1 MQPPKPGQTITLIS
15 GVLLLSMLALMG
27 RPGADAA
34 ATAEANQSDYRAY
47 LPIVLRPAD
56 NTPGS
61 GAFHIYA
68 YSDAAV
74 LLPNELLSPQL
85 AAQKE
90 MLCGPAVPPH
100 TLSLAQALQN
110 GWNYLTHQVGAANL
124 ATFRHAP
131 QVATAD
137 AAQAFAMAAMIDN
150 RPDGALAG
158 LLLAHERAPQS
169 RIILINAAGMFASL
183 NMPNEALALLNAAQN
198 LPDDQATPMGI
209 PAAELAANTRGY
221 ALLRQGQWAAAEA
234 VLRPL
239 VAANTELAEARLNLS
254 LALLCQDEEN
264 KEVAYFYR
272 AGSRRQLWDEVV
284 DGPEVEGIR
293 LPPQQTL
300 NRSVG
305 QLFTLPPLGVMNT
318 PGQAQNA
325 ANHYHALVMDS
336 IQRSSIRQQLIDA
349 NIEARSARPLP
360 GPLTWERFN
369 NIYITANRAEYEP
382 DIQALYLGV
391 VAQEEALAEL
401 IDQQDEEFLE
411 LYDLYPDPDAFIGAC
426 RSTVTQQLAEMLP
439 EYFEFEDLLEAYTSA
454 KFAAMTGTAANLS
467 DELNHEYVS
476 LLIEDSMETDVA
488 WRLHVIGSQANR
500 TAANWAICEGAEENI
515 VTPPSEPTYTRAPRC
530 PASLTRGKMAI
541 KFLNMIQIKANCEVF
556 EVEVAGSS
564 ILTLFGQVTVN
575 FQNKTTTFFAGGKI
589 NAPGGLGELGINEGF
604 YVKTGPQG
612 VTDVGMK
619 VSSGVD
625 VGVGQFAGVVDGP
638 EMEFGVAPAVEYLG
652 TLIPP
657 GP

>member
-1 MQPPKPGQTITLIS
+1 MQPQKPGQTITLIS
-15 GVLLLSMLALMG
+15 GVLLLFMLALTG
-27 RPGADAA
+27 QSGADAA
-34 ATAEANQSDYRAY
+34 ANAAANQGDYRTY

-56 NTPGS
+56 NTSGS
-61 GAFHIYA
+61 GPFRIYA

-74 LLPNELLSPQL
+74 LLPNELLTPQL

-110 GWNYLTHQVGAANL
+110 GWNYLAQQVGAANL
-124 ATFRHAP
+124 TTFRHAP
-131 QVATAD
+131 EVATAD

-158 LLLAHERAPQS
+158 LLLAHEHAPQS

-183 NMPNEALALLNAAQN
+183 EMPNEALALLNAAQN

-221 ALLRQGQWAAAEA
+221 ALLQLGQWAAAEA

-239 VAANTELAEARLNLS
+239 VEASTELAEARLNLS
-254 LALLCQDEEN
+254 LALLCQDEDGQ
-264 KEVAYFYR
+264 ATYFYR

-284 DGPEVEGIR
+284 DGEEIEGIR

-300 NRSVG
+300 NRSAG

-325 ANHYHALVMDS
+325 ANHYYTLVMDS
-336 IQRSSIRQQLIDA
+336 LQRSGIREQLIQA

-382 DIQALYLGV
+382 DIQALYLDV

-401 IDQQDEEFLE
+401 TDQQDEEFLE
-411 LYDLYPDPDAFIGAC
+411 LYELYPDPEAFIGAC

-467 DELNHEYVS
+467 DVLNHEYVS

-488 WRLHVIGSQANR
+488 WRLNVIWGQANR
-500 TAANWAICEGAEENI
+500 TAVNWAICEGAEENI
-515 VTPPSEPTYTRAPRC
+515 VTPPSEPAYTRAPRC

-556 EVEVAGSS
+556 EVEVAGPS

-619 VSSGVD
+619 VSSSVD

>member
-1 MQPPKPGQTITLIS
+1 MQSKKPGQIIILIL
-15 GVLLLSMLALMG
+15 GTLLLSMLALMG
-27 RPGADAA
+27 QPGADAA
-34 ATAEANQSDYRAY
+34 AHAAANQGEHHTF
-47 LPIVLRPAD
+47 LPIVMRPTD

-61 GAFHIYA
+61 GAFRIYA

-74 LLPNELLSPQL
+74 LMPNEFLQPQI

-90 MLCGPAVPPH
+90 MLCGTAVPPH
-100 TLSLAQALQN
+100 TLSLAQAVQN
-110 GWNYLTHQVGAANL
+110 GWNYLAQQVGAANL
-124 ATFRHAP
+124 ATFRNAP
-131 QVATAD
+131 EVATAD

-169 RIILINAAGMFASL
+169 RIILINAAGMFVSL
-183 NMPNEALALLNAAQN
+183 DMPNEALALLNAAQN

-239 VAANTELAEARLNLS
+239 VEAETELAEARLNLS
-254 LALLCQDEEN
+254 LALLCQHKDEQ
-264 KEVAYFYR
+264 ATYFYR
-272 AGSRRQLWDEVV
+272 AGSRRQLRDEVR
-284 DGPEVEGIR
+284 DGEEIEGIR
-293 LPPQQTL
+293 LPPEQTL
-300 NRSVG
+300 NRAAG
-305 QLFTLPPLGVMNT
+305 QLFILPPLGVMNT
-318 PGQAQNA
+318 PGQAQSA

-336 IQRSSIRQQLIDA
+336 IQRSGIRQQLIDA

-360 GPLTWERFN
+360 GPLTWQRFN

-382 DIQALYLGV
+382 DIQALYLEV
-391 VAQEEALAEL
+391 AAQEETIAEL

-411 LYDLYPDPDAFIGAC
+411 LYELYPDPDAFIGAC

-439 EYFEFEDLLEAYTSA
+439 EYFEYEDLLAEYTTA

-467 DELNHEYVS
+467 DVLNHEYVS

-488 WRLHVIGSQANR
+488 WRLNVIWSQANR

-556 EVEVAGSS
+556 EVEVSGPTL
-564 ILTLFGQVTVN
+564 LTIFGQVTVN

-589 NAPGGLGELGINEGF
+589 NAPGGLGELAISEGF
-604 YVKTGPQG
+604 YVKTGAEG

-619 VSSGVD
+619 VGSSVD

-652 TLIPP
+652 TLYAP
-657 GP
+657 

>member
-1 MQPPKPGQTITLIS
+1 MQTPKTRQTIPLIL
-15 GVLLLSMLALMG
+15 GVLLLFMLALMG
-27 RPGADAA
+27 QSGADAA
-34 ATAEANQSDYRAY
+34 ASAAANQGEYHTF
-47 LPIVLRPAD
+47 LPIVLRPGE
-56 NTPGS
+56 TPPGS
-61 GAFHIYA
+61 GAFRTYA
-68 YSDAAV
+68 YSDATV
-74 LLPNELLSPQL
+74 LPPNEFLKPQL
-85 AAQKE
+85 VAQKQT
-90 MLCGPAVPPH
+90 LCTGAITPH

-110 GWNYLTHQVGAANL
+110 GWNYLTQQVGAANL
-124 ATFRHAP
+124 TAFRSAP
-131 QVATAD
+131 EVATAD
-137 AAQAFAMAAMIDN
+137 AAQAFAMAAMMDN

-169 RIILINAAGMFASL
+169 RIILINAAGMFVSL
-183 NMPNEALALLNAAQN
+183 DMPNEALALLNAAQN

-239 VAANTELAEARLNLS
+239 VETGTELAEARLNLS
-254 LALLCQDEEN
+254 QALLCQNKDEQ
-264 KEVAYFYR
+264 ATYFYR
-272 AGSRRQLWDEVV
+272 AGSRRQLRDEVR
-284 DGPEVEGIR
+284 DGEEIEGIR
-293 LPPQQTL
+293 LPPEQTL
-300 NRSVG
+300 NRSAG

-318 PGQAQNA
+318 PGQAQSA

-336 IQRSSIRQQLIDA
+336 IQRSGIRQQLIDA
-349 NIEARSARPLP
+349 NIEARSERPLP
-360 GPLTWERFN
+360 GAITWQRFN
-369 NIYITANRAEYEP
+369 DLYITAYRAEYEP
-382 DIQALYLGV
+382 DIQALYLDAA
-391 VAQEEALAEL
+391 AQEEALAEL

-411 LYDLYPDPDAFIGAC
+411 LYELYPDPDAFIGAC

-454 KFAAMTGTAANLS
+454 KYAAMTGTAANLS
-467 DELNHEYVS
+467 DVLNHEYVS

-500 TAANWAICEGAEENI
+500 TAANWAICEGAEEN
-515 VTPPSEPTYTRAPRC
+515 VVNQPSEPAYERAPRC
-530 PASLTRGKMAI
+530 PAGLTRGKMAI
-541 KFLNMIQIKANCEVF
+541 KFLNMIQIKANCEVL
-556 EVEVAGSS
+556 EVEVSGPTL
-564 ILTLFGQVTVN
+564 LTIFGQVTVD
-575 FQNKTTTFFAGGKI
+575 FRNKTTTFFAGGKI
-589 NAPGGLGELGINEGF
+589 NAPTGLAELSINEGF
-604 YVKTGPQG
+604 YIRTGAGG

-619 VSSGVD
+619 VSSSVD